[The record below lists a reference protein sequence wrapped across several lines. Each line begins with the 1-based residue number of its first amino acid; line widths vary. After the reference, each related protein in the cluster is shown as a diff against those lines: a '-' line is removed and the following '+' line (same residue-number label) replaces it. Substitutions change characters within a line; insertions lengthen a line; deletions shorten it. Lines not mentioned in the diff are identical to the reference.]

1 MLSFTNVYFFESGLF
16 NGLQPIQIKNP
27 DTLFETV
34 RLACQVAGIG
44 SGPAPFLLSPESVIV
59 IRPFRMTTTD
69 FGLWQYPALGDF
81 WWGNDK
87 VAQLRGRPDRSSNG
101 NAKVSKRTEP
111 SRYLD

>member
-59 IRPFRMTTTD
+59 IRPFRMDTTD
-69 FGLWQYPALGDF
+69 FGLWQDF
-81 WWGNDK
+81 ASSDFGWGK
-87 VAQLRGRPDRSSNG
+87 LYSRTITGAPRSILEWRREG
-101 NAKVSKRTEP
+101 
-111 SRYLD
+111 L